1 MKRLGLLVFLGLS
14 LCFFSCNNVND
25 GRGQNGTEDP
35 ELVLK
40 SLFIH
45 EKDVDVSKLEVT
57 LGKDKTKV
65 VTGNVVAKFDYGKEG
80 KNKKID
86 VEVANASSLQVGDN
100 IIKLSV
106 KASKGHYKAWEKDVK
121 IIIQNVF
128 DLKLDELIIHDG
140 KANIDTETYTCE
152 FDSKHK
158 NVITNDI
165 KATFKLG
172 DAITRVIPLNVEN
185 CPAELEY
192 GKPTTIHLVAPASQD
207 EYNKW
212 EHDVVITRKE
222 LSAQI
227 DSVVT
232 EFAVNSDIYEVADVK
247 KEKTFPSDIK
257 KAVVFLATNRMFSK
271 VESNAFKVEYLDN
284 YKKDVKLTLKEDLV
298 YGTPIACTI
307 DVTTK
312 EANQDRDDKPI
323 KLEFSLTLKK
333 GELTITSV
341 AIGNMTVENQDETLN
356 VSSTPAEIQL
366 NFTNK
371 AVIGLSAS
379 LEKQDGSNKIQGT
392 VFGSVATFASV
403 ALEEGVTEFVAR
415 ASAENAEPSSFRFKV
430 NYTKLQDNKVNIVQ
444 VKLDEKPVL
453 QDADETTDKENNV
466 SIKIYLDKEYEEGAV
481 TINGN
486 ATTNPFSANKKL
498 FEGTLNGLVENT
510 KTLIT
515 IVASAKDKTSS
526 TFSFNVTYVKGAQR
540 LISKILAAGN
550 DDYDSEGILQ
560 FATLS
565 DDGNNTFSTLVNG
578 LKLKELKV
586 EITNLQDKELARLKV
601 ELSKENK
608 KVIATFV
615 QEGGVYVAK
624 ITGINSPLDKLQD
637 NITTVFTLK
646 LLYDDAPIE
655 TYTLNIKG
663 CDA

>member
-1 MKRLGLLVFLGLS
+1 MKRLALLAFIGLLAFG
-14 LCFFSCNNVND
+14 CNQVND
-25 GRGQNGTEDP
+25 GNIGGGGGGQNEDP
-35 ELVLK
+35 VPVLK
-40 SLFIH
+40 SLEIH
-45 EKDVDVSKLEVT
+45 GVSVKDVSKPDVT
-57 LGKDKTKV
+57 LYKAKTSV
-65 VTGNVVAKFDYGKEG
+65 IPENVVAKFDYGKE
-80 KNKKID
+80 KDKKID
-86 VEVANASSLQVGDN
+86 VEVANGSSLKMGDN
-100 IIKLSV
+100 TIKLNV
-106 KASKGHYKAWEKDVK
+106 KAVKGQYKAWEQDVK
-121 IIIQNVF
+121 IKLGAV
-128 DLKLDELIIHDG
+128 DLKFISMTIHREDV
-140 KANIDTETYTCE
+140 KEDWTCK
-152 FDSKHK
+152 FDNKHK
-158 NVITNDI
+158 NIMTDDVN
-165 KATFKLG
+165 ATFELSPG
-172 DAITRVIPLNVEN
+172 ITKTIPLTVTN
-185 CPAELEY
+185 CPNELVA
-192 GKPTTIHLVAPASQD
+192 GTPTTVHFVAPASKD

-212 EHDVVITRKE
+212 EQDVVVTRKE
-222 LSAQI
+222 LPPQV
-227 DSVVT
+227 DSIIT
-232 EFAVNSDIYEVADVK
+232 EFSVNNVRYDVNNIGGGEFESDIQK
-247 KEKTFPSDIK
+247 P
-257 KAVVFLATNRMFSK
+257 VVSISTTRMFSK
-271 VESNAFKVEYLDN
+271 VESDAFDIVYPEQ
-284 YKKDVKLTLKEDLV
+284 YKKDVTLTLKEDLV
-298 YGTPIACTI
+298 LNTPKSVTI
-307 DVTTK
+307 NITTK
-312 EANQDRDDKPI
+312 EPNKDRDDLPI
-323 KLEFSLTLKK
+323 SLTFSLKLKK
-333 GELTITSV
+333 GKIKISSV
-341 AIGNMTVENQDETLN
+341 SQGNLQIKNQDETLN
-356 VSSTPAEIQL
+356 VSNTPCELQV
-366 NFTNK
+366 NFDNESVVGL
-371 AVIGLSAS
+371 AVS

-392 VFGSVATFASV
+392 VFGSVATFSSV
-403 ALEEGVTEFVAR
+403 ALEEGVNEFIIKAT
-415 ASAENAEPSSFRFKV
+415 ATNADSVQFAFKV
-430 NYTKLQDNKVNIVQ
+430 KYTKPMADKVNIVQ

-453 QDADETTDKENNV
+453 QDADETTDKENNA